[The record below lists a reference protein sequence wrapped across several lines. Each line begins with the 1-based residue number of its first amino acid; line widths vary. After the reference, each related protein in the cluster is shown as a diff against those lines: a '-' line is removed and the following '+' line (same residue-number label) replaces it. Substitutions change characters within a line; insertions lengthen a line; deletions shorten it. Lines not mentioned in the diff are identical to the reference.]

1 MPVIAWCPQTAW
13 CRLIF
18 FGVVGEKAKIVENC
32 RNFETMRIGLLDVDV
47 GASFLNSVV
56 KKRVPLLS
64 NGNDSSKVHIVM
76 EEENVAVASMRCRY
90 FPT

>member
-1 MPVIAWCPQTAW
+1 MPGWH
-13 CRLIF
+13 R
-18 FGVVGEKAKIVENC
+18 
-32 RNFETMRIGLLDVDV
+32 DV

-76 EEENVAVASMRCRY
+76 EENVAVASMRCRY